1 MESLGTG
8 EPGRGKDVRGSLEL
22 GSEDVTFTLDLSQK
36 AEKRLRMLHLKC
48 PLASGAAAVQGVSGC
63 EVSVGGGD
71 CLPLP
76 SFSSH
81 PYAESSAHRMFC
93 SHSALARGV
102 MPMPHGHGALIPRD
116 PEGMLP
122 SWLVLPSWWC
132 VCLQASLQLWVI
144 MFTSLLPEW
153 ITRHSQGRG
162 CSVSS
167 AGSNVCVCTCMCTC
181 TYACKHAHTQYIRTI

>member
-1 MESLGTG
+1 MMESLGAG
-8 EPGRGKDVRGSLEL
+8 EPGRGRDVRGSLEL

-102 MPMPHGHGALIPRD
+102 MPMPHGHGAPIPRN

-144 MFTSLLPEW
+144 
-153 ITRHSQGRG
+153 TRHSQGRG

-167 AGSNVCVCTCMCTC
+167 AGSNVCVCTCMCIC

>member
-1 MESLGTG
+1 MGLLQFRECQAARSLWVVGTAS
-8 EPGRGKDVRGSLEL
+8 PSPPSVP
-22 GSEDVTFTLDLSQK
+22 TPMLSP
-36 AEKRLRMLHLKC
+36 LHTGCSVPTLHL
-48 PLASGAAAVQGVSGC
+48 
-63 EVSVGGGD
+63 
-71 CLPLP
+71 
-76 SFSSH
+76 
-81 PYAESSAHRMFC
+81 
-93 SHSALARGV
+93 RGV

-144 MFTSLLPEW
+144 TFTSLLPEW

-167 AGSNVCVCTCMCTC
+167 AGSNVCVCTCMCIC

>member
-93 SHSALARGV
+93 SHSALARGDAHASW
-102 MPMPHGHGALIPRD
+102 PWSPHSSGPRGNAAL
-116 PEGMLP
+116 
-122 SWLVLPSWWC
+122 LVGPPILV
-132 VCLQASLQLWVI
+132 VCLPPGFPTALGNHVYKLI
-144 MFTSLLPEW
+144 ARMD
-153 ITRHSQGRG
+153 H
-162 CSVSS
+162 
-167 AGSNVCVCTCMCTC
+167 
-181 TYACKHAHTQYIRTI
+181 